1 MDLSENRAPHNS
13 YALNGKSTG
22 TTGWSKQRA
31 PADFPLHQSTKKTHY
46 ELLTIMN
53 LAVTRGLLL
62 MFKRK
67 GKSGKKKPMLAQKKY
82 GINIWL
88 FNIAMENHHFK

>member
-1 MDLSENRAPHNS
+1 
-13 YALNGKSTG
+13 
-22 TTGWSKQRA
+22 
-31 PADFPLHQSTKKTHY
+31 
-46 ELLTIMN
+46 MN

-67 GKSGKKKPMLAQKKY
+67 GKSGKKKPLLAQKKY